1 MMDWIINLVKKP
13 SEFLKITTDKFLHAV
28 ISFVITIVLGLLV
41 NSAFW
46 GMFLSV
52 MVIGVAKELI
62 DLKKPNPTG
71 FDVNDLAFDC
81 LGSYLGF
88 LIVSLLLLIF

>member
-1 MMDWIINLVKKP
+1 MMDRIINLIKKP
-13 SEFLKITTDKFLHAV
+13 SEFLKITTDKFLHMV
-28 ISFVITIVLGLLV
+28 ISFIITIILGLLV
-41 NSAFW
+41 DSAFW
-46 GMFLSV
+46 GMFISV
-52 MVIGVAKELI
+52 IVIGVAKELI
-62 DLKKPNPTG
+62 DMKKPNPTG